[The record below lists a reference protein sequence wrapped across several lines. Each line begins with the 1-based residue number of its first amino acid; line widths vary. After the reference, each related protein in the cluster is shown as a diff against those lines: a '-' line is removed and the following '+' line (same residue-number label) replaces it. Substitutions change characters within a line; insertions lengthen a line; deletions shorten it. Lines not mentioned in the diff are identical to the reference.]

1 MFPWIILGLLTAFYS
16 ATTWLFFLGLG
27 KLREGQNGTTPSVSV
42 ILAAR
47 NEEAHIGACLESL
60 LRQTYTGPYDITVVD
75 DQSTDGTAKVIRE
88 LAGQH
93 PNIQLIQVKE
103 TEKGWAPKKYALH
116 RAIDHSSGE
125 IICATDADCTV
136 PPTWIQGLVRQ
147 FEPSVGMVTGLV
159 QLNQGNRKG
168 SAWARLQALE
178 LFSLFMAAAGGIGMG
193 LAFSASGGN
202 IAYRREAFRQASGF
216 REIRHLVSGDDDL
229 LLQQMVTKTNWST
242 RFCADPETFVTT
254 EPMAGLRAFFRQ
266 RKRWASKAPH
276 QQPFLL
282 CFLVTTFLVNLSLLV
297 AIPLTLFL
305 GLWAVPPLACLAV
318 KAFSELAVLWKGAK
332 MFGRRDLLAIFPLW
346 ELAHVP
352 YIAVMGLAGLGGE
365 LTWKDRR
372 FGRQGRTDAGNKP

>member
-1 MFPWIILGLLTAFYS
+1 MFSWIILGLLTAFYS

-27 KLREGQNGTTPSVSV
+27 KLREGHNRTTPSVSV

-60 LRQTYTGPYDITVVD
+60 VRQSYGGPYDITVVD

-88 LAGQH
+88 LAGKH
-93 PNIQLIQVKE
+93 PNIQLIQVEE

-116 RAIDHSSGE
+116 QAIENSSGE
-125 IICATDADCTV
+125 IVCATDADCTV

-159 QLNQGNRKG
+159 QLNQGDRKE
-168 SAWARLQALE
+168 SAWVRLQALE

-202 IAYRREAFRQASGF
+202 IAYRRQAFRQASGF
-216 REIRHLVSGDDDL
+216 RKIRHLVSGDDDL
-229 LLQQMVTKTNWST
+229 LLQQMVAKTNWST

-254 EPMAGLRAFFRQ
+254 EPMAGLKAFFRQ

-282 CFLVTTFLVNLSLLV
+282 FFLVTTFLLNLSLLV

-305 GLWAVPPLACLAV
+305 GRWVAPPLACLAV
-318 KAFSELAVLWKGAK
+318 KALSELAVLWRGAR
-332 MFGRRDLLAIFPLW
+332 MFGRRQLLAIFPLW

-352 YIAVMGLAGLGGE
+352 YIAVMGLAGLGGG
-365 LTWKDRR
+365 LTWKNRR
-372 FGRQGRTDAGNKP
+372 FGRQGRTDAGITP